1 MISTLAVDHR
11 VVRLTPCRRPPS
23 PFPLPP
29 ERALRARPLPALLDD
44 LGDDAGAHRA
54 AAFAN
59 GEPEPLI
66 HRDRRDQRD
75 LHLDVVPRHHHLR
88 PLRQLHA
95 PRHVRR
101 PEVKLRP
108 VPVEKRRM
116 PPPLFLGQHV
126 HLPHV
131 LRVRRDAPPLPQHHP
146 PIPRSNSPTLS
157 PPAPHPTTSGT
168 SPPPSPPSSCR
179 SQTPPAPP
187 RPPPS
192 PPRARSAPSPPSP
205 GP

>member
-11 VVRLTPCRRPPS
+11 VVRLTHCRRPPS

-29 ERALRARPLPALLDD
+29 ERALRPRPLPSLLDD

-108 VPVEKRRM
+108 IPVEKRRM
-116 PPPLFLGQHV
+116 PPALFLGQHV
-126 HLPHV
+126 HLGHV
-131 LRVRRDAPPLPQHHP
+131 LRVRRDAPPLRQHHP
-146 PIPRSNSPTLS
+146 ALHLLLPD
-157 PPAPHPTTSGT
+157 
-168 SPPPSPPSSCR
+168 PPPQQPHVV
-179 SQTPPAPP
+179 P
-187 RPPPS
+187 RPPPL
-192 PPRARSAPSPPSP
+192 PQLPDHLHPRHHPLLFAPKPHPRHLVRP
-205 GP
+205 EE